1 MKLIKHWML
10 GAVLAAC
17 AAGASAQNGQRP
29 DGPRPDG
36 PPPGPP
42 PEAVAACK
50 GKAEGAK
57 VEFKGRRDET
67 VKGTC
72 KKMGE
77 VLAAWPEGGPPP
89 PPPPSQR

>member
-1 MKLIKHWML
+1 MKVVKHWML
-10 GAVLAAC
+10 WAALAGAVLS
-17 AAGASAQNGQRP
+17 ASAQNNP
-29 DGPRPDG
+29 PPDG

-57 VEFKGRRDET
+57 VQFTGHHGDT
-67 VKGTC
+67 VNGIC

-77 VLAAWPEGGPPP
+77 VIAAMPEGGPPP
-89 PPPPSQR
+89 PPPAR

>member
-1 MKLIKHWML
+1 MKSIQHGLL
-10 GAVLAAC
+10 C
-17 AAGASAQNGQRP
+17 AALAGAALSAAAQNDNQ
-29 DGPRPDG
+29 RPDG

-57 VEFKGRRDET
+57 VQFTGHRGDT
-67 VKGTC
+67 VTGVC

-77 VLAAWPEGGPPP
+77 VIAAMPEGMPPP
-89 PPPPSQR
+89 PPQR